1 MSMTLVF
8 NSPYYQVLEYPE
20 INAFELL
27 NHTRATGT
35 LIQGDMASALR
46 VNLQGLFATDP
57 TEEDVDDM
65 IADYEVIMN
74 QPVHLH

>member
-1 MSMTLVF
+1 MSMNLVF

-20 INAFELL
+20 FNAFELL

-35 LIQGDMASALR
+35 LIQGEMASTLR

-57 TEEDVDDM
+57 AAEDVDEM
-65 IADYEVIMN
+65 IADYESIMN

>member
-1 MSMTLVF
+1 MSMNLVF

-35 LIQGDMASALR
+35 LIQGEMASTLR

-57 TEEDVDDM
+57 AEEDVDDM
-65 IADYEVIMN
+65 IADYESIMN